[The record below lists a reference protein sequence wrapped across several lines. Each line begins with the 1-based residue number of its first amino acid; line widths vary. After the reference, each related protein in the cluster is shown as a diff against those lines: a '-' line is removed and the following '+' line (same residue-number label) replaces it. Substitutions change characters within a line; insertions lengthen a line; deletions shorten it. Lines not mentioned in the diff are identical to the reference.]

1 MRKIEP
7 IESLGKEERE
17 LPLPDFSLE
26 EERSAHMATL
36 DFFRHIDDRWMD
48 ELLKENELLKK
59 RIDSVSGRR
68 LITSAIRKMME
79 STRQ

>member
-7 IESLGKEERE
+7 IGSISKEGRE

-26 EERSAHMATL
+26 EERSVHMATL
-36 DFFRHIDDRWMD
+36 DFFRHIDDDWMD
-48 ELLKENELLKK
+48 ELLKENELLGKK
-59 RIDSVSGRR
+59 IGPVSGRR

-79 STRQ
+79 SARQ